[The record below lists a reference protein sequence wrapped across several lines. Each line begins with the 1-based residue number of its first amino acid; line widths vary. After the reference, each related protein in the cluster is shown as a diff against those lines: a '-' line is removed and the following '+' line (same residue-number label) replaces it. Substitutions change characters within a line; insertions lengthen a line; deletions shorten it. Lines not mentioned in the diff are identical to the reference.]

1 MITGQL
7 LMDFKKCFIML
18 CNKRTENECL
28 GRNLFGDRKW
38 RLEYLG
44 DIQPDDVGFLLN
56 TSSNELIGV
65 FRAQSQAELDIE
77 KDAWQGEFQAQI
89 QVEPIG
95 ELKRVKEA
103 ATVLAKA
110 GVSLIDL
117 KSGALVP
124 MLPIQSRDVGK
135 KLLEHFTENEQ

>member
-1 MITGQL
+1 
-7 LMDFKKCFIML
+7 MDFEKCFIML

-44 DIQPDDVGFLLN
+44 DIRPDDVGFLLN

-89 QVEPIG
+89 QVEPLG
-95 ELKRVKEA
+95 ELKRAKEA
-103 ATVLAKA
+103 ATILANA

-117 KSGALVP
+117 RSGALVP
-124 MLPIQSRDVGK
+124 MLPVQSRAVAN
-135 KLLEHFTENEQ
+135 KLLACFQETDP

>member
-1 MITGQL
+1 MV
-7 LMDFKKCFIML
+7 DFEKCFIML

-38 RLEYLG
+38 KLEYLTEIRPG
-44 DIQPDDVGFLLN
+44 DVGFLLN
-56 TSSNELIGV
+56 TTTNELIGV
-65 FRAQSQAELDIE
+65 FKASSGAELDIE
-77 KDAWQGEFQAQI
+77 KNAWQGEFQSQV
-89 QVEPIG
+89 QVESVG
-95 ELKRVKEA
+95 ELQRISEA
-103 ATVLAKA
+103 STVLAKA

-124 MLPIQSRDVGK
+124 MLPVQSKEVGM